1 MIIRLQAAP
10 LIKMYVCCWQSV
22 DYIGMLYLYFALPD
36 YNVTFY
42 VLLTQLYRIKHLSG
56 RIIISVSYDIS
67 FHLKK
72 VDTVVRIF
80 IIAANGVFNI
90 I

>member
-1 MIIRLQAAP
+1 MP
-10 LIKMYVCCWQSV
+10 YK
-22 DYIGMLYLYFALPD
+22 YFALHD

-42 VLLTQLYRIKHLSG
+42 ILLTQLYRILHLSG

-67 FHLKK
+67 FYLKN